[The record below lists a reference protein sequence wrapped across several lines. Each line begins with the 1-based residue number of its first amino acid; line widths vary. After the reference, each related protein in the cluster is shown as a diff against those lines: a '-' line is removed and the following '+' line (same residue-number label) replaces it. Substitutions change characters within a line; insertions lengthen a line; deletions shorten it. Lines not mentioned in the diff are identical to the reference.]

1 MLRPPGPKPHF
12 LIGNIPLAGRA
23 PLDTFRRWAAEYGD
37 VFHYHTAWLHV
48 YFLNRPDLI
57 EYVLV
62 RNPQNFL
69 KDRVVRAAAAV
80 SRLHPRL

>member
-23 PLDTFRRWAAEYGD
+23 PLDMFRMWAAQYGD
-37 VFHYHTAWLHV
+37 VLYYRALWLHV

-57 EYVLV
+57 E
-62 RNPQNFL
+62 
-69 KDRVVRAAAAV
+69 
-80 SRLHPRL
+80 